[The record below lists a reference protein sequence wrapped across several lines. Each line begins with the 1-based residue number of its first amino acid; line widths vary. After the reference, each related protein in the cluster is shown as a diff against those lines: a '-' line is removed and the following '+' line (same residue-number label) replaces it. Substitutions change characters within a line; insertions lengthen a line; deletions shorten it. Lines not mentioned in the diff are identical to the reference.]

1 MQFRVNTKG
10 GMNMSMISLAE
21 MPAAVQTR
29 STDYSFKVI
38 IIFCCA
44 GLLASFSL
52 MAHGVDLSASLM

>member
-1 MQFRVNTKG
+1 MQFRINTG

-29 STDYSFKVI
+29 SIDNSFKAI
-38 IIFCCA
+38 IIVCCA

-52 MAHGVDLSASLM
+52 MTQGVDLSAGLM